1 MTIKQTIKLSAIIDK
16 LELKITDPKAGQEA
30 VGADLII
37 QLAAKAHK
45 AEKEIYNFI
54 ADFKK
59 ITAAEAE
66 DVEISDFAKE
76 LFNIPGLSDFFKS
89 AVKLSAQG

>member
-45 AEKEIYNFI
+45 AEKEI
-54 ADFKK
+54 KK